1 MSSLDPIKWTL
12 EFDLA
17 NGGSGLK
24 TATSLLGDVQ
34 KKLESVA
41 NTTNGKANDALKEF
55 KKNLANVQNETA
67 RLNSNTSLG
76 GLIQSFRNF
85 ASGIGLVS
93 LAAGAGVLALQG
105 LKVAFSALDEFTDKA
120 VEAFSERTSALRT
133 YTTVLGDAKAAQ
145 EEFNFVSQ
153 LAQKTE
159 FDRAQIDA
167 VSRKLVT
174 SNFKDEQERRA
185 AELTIADIASA
196 APLNRRQTALE
207 RSASA
212 FSNIK
217 GNNYIQQGD
226 FNRFKGNLGQDL
238 IKQQIAEILGIKRS
252 DVDKK
257 IHDKEVNADVAIAAI
272 QKATLK
278 QFGTNKLGEFA
289 VGASGDITTLLS
301 NQKEAEKNAL
311 LNIAPET
318 LASYETYRQSIQDI
332 TDAMNQETQTGK
344 NYKED
349 LELISEI
356 GMAIRTFINEFKVG
370 FLDSF
375 GQVFNATRELLGGT
389 GGFADVQEGIK
400 TLGSVFKAFGFVV
413 GLLAG
418 VVGGVLI
425 KAWDYLIVLA
435 RGLSIEF
442 RFLYASL
449 KDAGD
454 YISDKTLDIY
464 DGLKSIFEGLA
475 TLIKGVINLSFDTI
489 KEGWNKL
496 SNSSF
501 SSRTGG
507 KTYDEARKALSEQL
521 SVERAEALK
530 KATEEA
536 KAKNKPNPDGDKD
549 KGSGSGGGRGR
560 GARGQS
566 GLAVD
571 FNAYSGPLADLAAYA
586 SARGFSSPV
595 LPGASYVPHAINGTP
610 NLPTIKPQ
618 IFIEKFEQNID
629 GGGTS
634 PKEIADEAYTR
645 FTQEIG
651 RRIVRSPSPQVT

>member
-24 TATSLLGDVQ
+24 TAASLLGDVQ
-34 KKLESVA
+34 KLTKGLFDS
-41 NTTNGKANDALKEF
+41 F
-55 KKNLANVQNETA
+55 
-67 RLNSNTSLG
+67 NSLTRSLG
-76 GLIQSFRNF
+76 SFSS
-85 ASGIGLVS
+85 ALGGITVS
-93 LAAGAGVLALQG
+93 VQG
-105 LKVAFSALDEFTDKA
+105 LKTAFAALDEFTDRA

-159 FDRAQIDA
+159 FDRAQIER

-174 SNFKDEQERRA
+174 SNFKDESERRA

-196 APLNRRQTALE
+196 APLNERETALN
-207 RSASA
+207 RATLG
-212 FSNIK
+212 FTK
-217 GNNYIQQGD
+217 IQGRGKIQLGD
-226 FNRFKGNLGQDL
+226 LRQFLGLLSTKD
-238 IKQQIAEILGIKRS
+238 ITEEIAKSLGIKSDQVFEKGRKVSS
-252 DVDKK
+252 DVG
-257 IHDKEVNADVAIAAI
+257 IAAI
-272 QKATLK
+272 QRATLK
-278 QFGTNKLGEFA
+278 QFGTSKLGEFA
-289 VGASGDITTLLS
+289 TGAAGDITTMLS

-318 LASYETYRQSIQDI
+318 LASYETYRESIQGI
-332 TDAMNQETQTGK
+332 TDAMNQQTNEGK
-344 NYKED
+344 NYKYI
-349 LELISEI
+349 LETISEI
-356 GMAIRTFINEFKVG
+356 GMAVRTFINDFKSG

-375 GQVFNATRELLGGT
+375 GQVFGAVRELLGEN
-389 GGFADVQEGIK
+389 GFGDVQEGLK
-400 TLGSVFKAFGFVV
+400 GLSALFKGLGFVI
-413 GLLAG
+413 GLVAG
-418 VVGGVLI
+418 VISGTLI

-435 RGLSIEF
+435 RQMSIGF

-464 DGLKSIFEGLA
+464 DGLKSIFEGLY

-501 SSRTGG
+501 SSRSGG
-507 KTYDEARKALSEQL
+507 KSYEEARNSLSQELAQ
-521 SVERAEALK
+521 ERTEALK
-530 KATEEA
+530 KATEA
-536 KAKNKPNPDGDKD
+536 LKNKNKATGTGDLD
-549 KGSGSGGGRGR
+549 KGGAGGGGRGR
-560 GARGQS
+560 GRGRGES

-571 FNAYSGPLADLAAYA
+571 FNAYGGPLADLAAYMQMKGV
-586 SARGFSSPV
+586 SNPS
-595 LPGASYVPHAINGTP
+595 LPGATYVPQAINGSP
-610 NLPTIKPQ
+610 NLPSLKPQ
-618 IFIEKFEQNID
+618 IHIEKFEQYID

-651 RRIVRSPSPQVT
+651 RRIVRSPSPLVT

>member
-17 NGGSGLK
+17 NGGSGLR
-24 TATSLLGDVQ
+24 TAASLLGDVQ
-34 KKLESVA
+34 KAAKSLFDSFNSITRSLSSFTTALSGVTLSV
-41 NTTNGKANDALKEF
+41 
-55 KKNLANVQNETA
+55 
-67 RLNSNTSLG
+67 
-76 GLIQSFRNF
+76 
-85 ASGIGLVS
+85 
-93 LAAGAGVLALQG
+93 QG
-105 LKVAFSALDEFTDKA
+105 LKSAFQSLDEFTDKA

-145 EEFNFVSQ
+145 EEFNFVSK
-153 LAQKTE
+153 LAQQTE
-159 FDRAQIDA
+159 FDRAQIER
-167 VSRKLVT
+167 VSRRLVT
-174 SNFKDEQERRA
+174 SGFKDEQGRRA

-196 APLNRRQTALE
+196 APLEERNSALS
-207 RSASA
+207 RTT
-212 FSNIK
+212 K
-217 GNNYIQQGD
+217 GIAKIQQKGYLQEGMLLN
-226 FNRFKGNLGQDL
+226 FLGNLSPVEIKKQVASIMGVKENQVSDL
-238 IKQQIAEILGIKRS
+238 MKARKVGS
-252 DVDKK
+252 G
-257 IHDKEVNADVAIAAI
+257 VAIEAV
-272 QKATLK
+272 QRATLS
-278 QFGTNKLGEFA
+278 QFGTSKLGEFA
-289 VGASGDITTLLS
+289 TGAAGDITTMLS

-400 TLGSVFKAFGFVV
+400 ALGSVFKAFGFVV
-413 GLLAG
+413 GLFAG

-425 KAWDYLIVLA
+425 KTWDYLVVLA
-435 RGLSIEF
+435 RDLSIGF

-464 DGLKSIFEGLA
+464 DGLKSIFDGLY

-521 SVERAEALK
+521 TVERAEALK
-530 KATEEA
+530 KATEA
-536 KAKNKPNPDGDKD
+536 ANAKNKPNPDKD
-549 KGSGSGGGRGR
+549 KGGGGGGGRGGR
-560 GARGQS
+560 GHGQS

-571 FNAYSGPLADLAAYA
+571 FNAYGGPLADLAAYMQMK
-586 SARGFSSPV
+586 GFQTPS
-595 LPGASYVPHAINGTP
+595 LPGASFVPHAINGTP
-610 NLPTIKPQ
+610 TLPPLKPQ
-618 IFIEKFEQNID
+618 IHIENFEQYID

-651 RRIVRSPSPQVT
+651 RRVVRSPMPQVT